1 MDQSLVVADADPG
14 PACGA
19 RYRLLE
25 TVRQYA
31 AGRLA
36 EAGEAEAAAARG
48 RHAAFYLA
56 LAEAAAPALLGPDQ
70 VAWLDRLAGEHDNLR
85 AALAWG
91 LARAPGTALR
101 LAGRLWPFW
110 RMRQHYAEG
119 ADWLARAL
127 AAAPEPGRTAD
138 WARAALGAGILA
150 RDRGDLAAA
159 RGHLEASLD
168 GQPGAGRDRA
178 GRLGPARPGGAARPA
193 GRARPGRGPGGGGA
207 GPGAGRRRPA
217 RRRRPPC

>member
-1 MDQSLVVADADPG
+1 M
-14 PACGA
+14 
-19 RYRLLE
+19 
-25 TVRQYA
+25 RQYA

-48 RHAAFYLA
+48 RHAACYLA

-70 VAWLDRLAGEHDNLR
+70 VAWLDRLEGEHDNLR

-91 LARAPGTALR
+91 LEGAPGLALR
-101 LAGRLWPFW
+101 LAGWLWPFW

-127 AAAPEPGRTAD
+127 AAAPAPGRTAD
-138 WARAALGAGILA
+138 WARAALGAGVLA

-159 RGHLEASLD
+159 RGHLEASLACSRALGEPGLVAWALRD
-168 GQPGAGRDRA
+168 LGTLHVQQGELGLAEARVAEGLALARAAGDRRGAG
-178 GRLGPARPGGAARPA
+178 GRPA
-193 GRARPGRGPGGGGA
+193 
-207 GPGAGRRRPA
+207 
-217 RRRRPPC
+217 